1 MTRLHW
7 RVFILCA
14 LVALLD
20 GFDTQSL
27 GPAASAIADAIGV
40 PVSDFGPVFSASQ
53 VGFLLG
59 AMIFS
64 ALGDRLG
71 RKRML
76 IAGTLLFAAAS
87 LGTAFVTSQPDL
99 VLVRFIGGI
108 GLGGATPNFISLA
121 SEYSPPTQRARII
134 TLLWAAVPLGGM
146 AGAFASAFT
155 LPLFGWQTIFV
166 IGCVLPLLLVPVLRA
181 AMPESAEL
189 GLGGRTRGPAR
200 RNLASTFFDDGRALP
215 TLLLW
220 LASWMTW
227 TTLVVVAFWTP
238 PLLQRL
244 GWSASA
250 AASVLGALNGGGVVG
265 TLIAGA
271 LLVRI
276 PAHRALCFALFAAA
290 AAIAALGGD
299 RGPARSRRRRRR
311 LRRLLRI
318 GRRRRDARRVIEPL
332 PGRCSR
338 DRRRLGARHRPDRR
352 RSGADGRR
360 GTPRRELACP
370 AHLLCDRYPAP
381 DRGRVCRAP
390 GHHRTLSSGTRPCR
404 TLMEKNMSESR
415 TITLIGHEEARAAL
429 DAAIAFAREKEISL
443 SFVVVDGAGHLVACT
458 RMDGAP
464 FVTIEV
470 ARGKAF
476 ACIATGGQK
485 GRQLRE
491 RYLEHPMVWGNIP
504 SLGYGAPLLP
514 AIGSEPI
521 WRDGKL
527 IGAMGASGGSADIDE
542 EALKVAIEAI
552 GATITP

>member
-290 AAIAALGGD
+290 AAIAALGAIAAQ
-299 RGPARSRRRRRR
+299 PALVVGAAVCVGFFASAAGGAMLAVSSSLYPVDVRATGVGWA
-311 LRRLLRI
+311 LGIGRI
-318 GRRRRDARRVIEPL
+318 GAVLGPMVAGALLAANWPAQHIYYAIAILPL
-332 PGRCSR
+332 IGGGCVALLATTAPFRAAR
-338 DRRRLGARHRPDRR
+338 DRA
-352 RSGADGRR
+352 
-360 GTPRRELACP
+360 
-370 AHLLCDRYPAP
+370 
-381 DRGRVCRAP
+381 
-390 GHHRTLSSGTRPCR
+390 
-404 TLMEKNMSESR
+404 
-415 TITLIGHEEARAAL
+415 
-429 DAAIAFAREKEISL
+429 
-443 SFVVVDGAGHLVACT
+443 
-458 RMDGAP
+458 
-464 FVTIEV
+464 
-470 ARGKAF
+470 
-476 ACIATGGQK
+476 
-485 GRQLRE
+485 
-491 RYLEHPMVWGNIP
+491 EH
-504 SLGYGAPLLP
+504 
-514 AIGSEPI
+514 
-521 WRDGKL
+521 
-527 IGAMGASGGSADIDE
+527 
-542 EALKVAIEAI
+542 
-552 GATITP
+552 